1 MLEGLY
7 TAAAG
12 MAAQQQRMDHLANDV
27 ANVNTSGYKHVRTG
41 FRDLVYGQTGRGAA
55 ATVTAGS
62 GSASQIVG
70 RSFAQG
76 ALQSTGQPLDV
87 ALQGPG
93 FLQVRTAQGQL
104 GLTRDGSLQVS
115 NTGQLTTSTG
125 ATVVPPINFPNG
137 TNMQE
142 VAIGPDGTITAG
154 TRRIGQLTAV
164 DVASPQALTS
174 IGDNLFAA
182 NAQSGAPRPAAASTT
197 FAGGSLEGSNVDLAD
212 AMVDMMDSQRAFQL
226 ASKAIEQ
233 QDQMMGIANGIKR

>member
-27 ANVNTSGYKHVRTG
+27 ANVNTAGYKHVRTG

-62 GSASQIVG
+62 GAASQIVG

-76 ALQSTGQPLDV
+76 SLRQTDQPLDV

-104 GLTRDGSLQVS
+104 ALTRDGSLHVT
-115 NTGQLTTSTG
+115 NTGQLVNSQG
-125 ATVVPPINFPNG
+125 AQIVPPINFPNG
-137 TNMQE
+137 TNMQQ
-142 VAIGPDGTITAG
+142 VAIGADGTITAG
-154 TRRIGQLTAV
+154 NRRIGQLVAV
-164 DVASPQALTS
+164 DVTSPQALTS
-174 IGDNLFAA
+174 VGDNLFVA
-182 NAQSGAPRPAAASTT
+182 NAQSGAPRPAAATT
-197 FAGGSLEGSNVDLAD
+197 FAGGYLEGSNVELSDS
-212 AMVDMMDSQRAFQL
+212 MVDMMDSQRAYQL
-226 ASKAIEQ
+226 AAKAIQQ
-233 QDQMMGIANGIKR
+233 QDEMMGIANGIKR

>member
-55 ATVTAGS
+55 NTVTAGA
-62 GSASQIVG
+62 GAASQIVG

-76 ALQSTGQPLDV
+76 ALRQTGQPLDV

-93 FLQVRTAQGQL
+93 FLQVRTPEGQL
-104 GLTRDGSLQVS
+104 ALTRDGSLHVT
-115 NTGQLTTSTG
+115 NTGQLVTSTG
-125 ATVVPPINFPNG
+125 AQVVPPINFPNG

-142 VAIGPDGTITAG
+142 VAIATDGTITAG
-154 TRRIGQLTAV
+154 NRRIGQLTAV

-174 IGDNLFAA
+174 AGDNLFVA
-182 NAQSGAPRPAAASTT
+182 NAQSGAPRQTAATT
-197 FAGGSLEGSNVDLAD
+197 FAGGSLEASNVELSD
-212 AMVDMMDSQRAFQL
+212 AMVDMMDSQRAYEL
-226 ASKAIEQ
+226 ASKAIRQ
-233 QDQMMGIANGIKR
+233 QDEMMGIANGIKR